1 MDQQTVAMSPWRVL
15 AQYWRVTLAA
25 MLGWFLDAF
34 DTMILIFLLVDL
46 RQTFS
51 VSLVAM
57 GFLLTAQTW
66 AKIVGEV
73 AWGWGADRFGR
84 KLAFMVGI
92 IWFACASGLTGL
104 AWSYESLLVIR
115 IVFGLG
121 FGGEWSASAALL
133 MESVP
138 AAGRSLASAVM
149 MAGFEVGYFMAA
161 VANALIYPVFGWRV
175 LFFIGMLPALLAVF
189 VRWGVPE
196 SPVWLAR
203 RANLAATRTRA
214 KFSITAAGLQGWL
227 FMFLLQFQNTAIFAF
242 YPAFLQTVHHY
253 TPGQIFPFAATYS
266 VASIIG
272 KPSIGYIASRFGQ
285 RLTLVTYLLITIP
298 GALFFTLVGGTAGLY
313 FGAFLMGIV
322 ANSIFGLVP
331 HFLSQ
336 RFPTEMRSLGMGTG
350 YGIANIGGSI
360 CSFVLPMFAGPMGL
374 GVAMAVLI
382 IGGSAATAA
391 VAAIRPKHLPGEIM
405 EEVAA

>member
-1 MDQQTVAMSPWRVL
+1 
-15 AQYWRVTLAA
+15 
-25 MLGWFLDAF
+25 
-34 DTMILIFLLVDL
+34 
-46 RQTFS
+46 
-51 VSLVAM
+51 
-57 GFLLTAQTW
+57 
-66 AKIVGEV
+66 
-73 AWGWGADRFGR
+73 
-84 KLAFMVGI
+84 
-92 IWFACASGLTGL
+92 
-104 AWSYESLLVIR
+104 
-115 IVFGLG
+115 
-121 FGGEWSASAALL
+121 
-133 MESVP
+133 
-138 AAGRSLASAVM
+138 
-149 MAGFEVGYFMAA
+149 
-161 VANALIYPVFGWRV
+161 
-175 LFFIGMLPALLAVF
+175 
-189 VRWGVPE
+189 
-196 SPVWLAR
+196 
-203 RANLAATRTRA
+203 
-214 KFSITAAGLQGWL
+214 
-227 FMFLLQFQNTAIFAF
+227 MFLLQFQNTAIFAF

-285 RLTLVTYLLITIP
+285 RPTLVTYLLITIP

-336 RFPTEMRSLGMGTG
+336 RFATDMRSLGMGTG

-360 CSFVLPMFAGPMGL
+360 CSFMLPMLAGPMGL

-382 IGGSAATAA
+382 IGGSAVTAA